1 MFVLWFLI
9 PIGALYNGVCS
20 VMKKEIICRYVMKC
34 VLFLNDCDVDNILIY
49 QDTKGK
55 ILNLPKCVYFNK
67 CIKLYCVPLNFKMGL

>member
-1 MFVLWFLI
+1 
-9 PIGALYNGVCS
+9 
-20 VMKKEIICRYVMKC
+20 MKC